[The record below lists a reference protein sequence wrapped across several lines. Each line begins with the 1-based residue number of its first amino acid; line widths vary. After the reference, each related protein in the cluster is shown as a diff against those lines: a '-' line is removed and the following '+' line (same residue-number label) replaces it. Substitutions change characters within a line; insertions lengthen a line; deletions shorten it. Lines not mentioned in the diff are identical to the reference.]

1 MSLGAIYNELRGA
14 LSTKIPA
21 DQHPA
26 PAFAKISKHFDTLE
40 AAKVKIPALI
50 EGLICLY
57 ALPSRYEN
65 IAQMLVQATSA
76 DNMGIGAVREAVTTA
91 WDQSQGKKPEK
102 LGAHKISAVKRKPGD
117 PSFSSQQQQR
127 PQGSSSNARDGKRC
141 PYRGKRAGKKRQGQN
156 HDHHHAHD
164 VLIASTVSLPPPT
177 IAHVLDI
184 APTGSKTRTV
194 KEQGPF
200 HPPPSADTSH
210 YNNKRI
216 KKAFK
221 LARDLDISP
230 TEEDIKVLD
239 ALVGQVDP
247 DPDIDMEDADSVA
260 SSRASER
267 ARFEGVAR
275 ADDAADSDH
284 DDNQSID
291 WGSDKDQGETVSL
304 GDKEDLDRTI
314 AEAAGFDQNAFIDE
328 HYSAA

>member
-1 MSLGAIYNELRGA
+1 MDID
-14 LSTKIPA
+14 K
-21 DQHPA
+21 
-26 PAFAKISKHFDTLE
+26 
-40 AAKVKIPALI
+40 
-50 EGLICLY
+50 
-57 ALPSRYEN
+57 
-65 IAQMLVQATSA
+65 
-76 DNMGIGAVREAVTTA
+76 VREAVVTA
-91 WDQSQGKKPEK
+91 WEQSQNKKTAQ

-117 PSFSSQQQQR
+117 PSFSSQQQQH
-127 PQGSSSNARDGKRC
+127 PQGSSSNARDGKKH

-164 VLIASTVSLPPPT
+164 VLIALTISLPPPT

-184 APTGSKTRTV
+184 APSGSKTWTV

-200 HPPPSADTSH
+200 HLPPSADTSH
-210 YNNKRI
+210 YNNKHI
-216 KKAFK
+216 KKSFK

-239 ALVGQVDP
+239 ALIGQVNP
-247 DPDIDMEDADSVA
+247 DPDVNMDDVNSVA
-260 SSRASER
+260 SSCASKRAH
-267 ARFEGVAR
+267 FEGVAH
-275 ADDAADSDH
+275 ADDAADSNH

-304 GDKEDLDRTI
+304 GDEEDLDRTI

>member
-1 MSLGAIYNELRGA
+1 MDID
-14 LSTKIPA
+14 K
-21 DQHPA
+21 
-26 PAFAKISKHFDTLE
+26 
-40 AAKVKIPALI
+40 
-50 EGLICLY
+50 
-57 ALPSRYEN
+57 
-65 IAQMLVQATSA
+65 
-76 DNMGIGAVREAVTTA
+76 VREAVVTA
-91 WDQSQGKKPEK
+91 WEQSQNKKTTQ

-127 PQGSSSNARDGKRC
+127 PQGSSSNARDGKKR

-184 APTGSKTRTV
+184 APIGSKTRTV

-247 DPDIDMEDADSVA
+247 DPDVDMEDANSVT
-260 SSRASER
+260 SSRA
-267 ARFEGVAR
+267 
-275 ADDAADSDH
+275 DH

-304 GDKEDLDRTI
+304 GDEEDLDRTI
-314 AEAAGFDQNAFIDE
+314 AEAAGFDQKAFIDE